1 MTVQA
6 LSRTAREG
14 FTSVLAADDEPLP
27 LRTELFLI
35 AHDHDS
41 GRLHVSRRR
50 LELVLAGGVLC
61 DLWLADRIQIGWRF
75 DARTNQW
82 ESDPGRIV
90 VLRED
95 SVGDPLADSV
105 LATLC
110 RTATPR
116 VHSVVRELAATGLY
130 ERVAGDMIAAG
141 ILRRVRRG
149 WFGVF
154 RRDGYQPV
162 SEAFAVRVRNR
173 LRDLVAGNPRLG
185 EWQAGERYES
195 HNTALAALVVVLGLM
210 RHLYTGLEPSRLR
223 KVLTDLVTNW
233 PGQSIQDVAVA
244 LSRSRETTGQSGVRG
259 VD

>member
-1 MTVQA
+1 MA
-6 LSRTAREG
+6 G
-14 FTSVLAADDEPLP
+14 DDGPLP

-35 AHDHDS
+35 AHDHDT
-41 GRLHVSRRR
+41 GRPHVSRRR

-61 DLWLADRIQIGWRF
+61 DLWLADRIQIGWRL
-75 DARTNQW
+75 DARTGEW
-82 ESDPGRIV
+82 EVDPGRIV
-90 VLRED
+90 VLRD
-95 SVGDPLADSV
+95 HSVGDPLADDV

-149 WFGVF
+149 WFGF

-162 SEAFAVRVRNR
+162 SESFAVRVRNR

-185 EWQAGERYES
+185 EWRAGERYES

-210 RHLYTGLEPSRLR
+210 RHLYSGLEPARLR
-223 KVLTDLVTNW
+223 RVLVDLVNSW

-244 LSRSRETTGQSGVRG
+244 LGAGREVTGQSGVRG